1 MPRLGSA
8 IQIPILLVRAIGRNS
23 LRNVLIFALLLLRKR
38 GLFGAIRY
46 AALTSDQRRQEANK
60 ERRLASLAE
69 DWDEDREADLDNRY
83 RMPLTRWKDLAR
95 QKTDHTA
102 ALANFSQA
110 QVIDVGVVIQGAQ
123 TATPEALAKTCRAL
137 AELAENSAIGA
148 MKIYTEDILLFEPPD
163 SAIQKVSTVADLPHG
178 ERDWIFFLEAGD
190 SIAPTLCAHLA
201 EANANTL
208 VLTFDMMMLEDEIV
222 SPLFCPGANPTLAR
236 TVDYTFSRLAVRP
249 ALIGDGPLHSEDG
262 GYAILRQWLGATA
275 TRDAESRWKHVFDV
289 SAEIRLTQAELESRL
304 EGLRARAVTAAETG
318 HVSAIICTK
327 DKGYLIHQLVRSLRS
342 LSAGL
347 IQEIIIVAN
356 NMTNPIAVQSL
367 EAMRDFANVSILK
380 YDGAFN
386 FSKMSNLGA
395 QQAQGEYLLFLNDDI
410 VPITDHWLG
419 ILLAAFVADEELGVA
434 GPLLLYPN
442 ERVQHAGMY
451 LGYRGAAGHTLRFAR
466 LPDEEYL
473 YYASA
478 KRQVS
483 AVTGAVMLVSRVCFS
498 ALNGFDENLPTFL
511 QDVDL
516 CRRAHEAGF
525 AVIFEPGA
533 VLLHMESATMRPLVS
548 KGIFAKQREREAAYY
563 QRRWSS
569 LRQAD
574 PYHNP
579 AFAADDETLRTLA

>member
-1 MPRLGSA
+1 
-8 IQIPILLVRAIGRNS
+8 
-23 LRNVLIFALLLLRKR
+23 
-38 GLFGAIRY
+38 
-46 AALTSDQRRQEANK
+46 
-60 ERRLASLAE
+60 LASLAE
-69 DWDEDREADLDNRY
+69 ADNWDEDREADLDNRY
-83 RMPLTRWKDLAR
+83 RLPLTRWKDLAR

-137 AELAENSAIGA
+137 SELAGNSAIGA
-148 MKIYTEDILLFEPPD
+148 IKIYTADILLFEPPD

-304 EGLRARAVTAAETG
+304 DAIRAHAVTTARAG
-318 HVSAIICTK
+318 HVSVIICTK
-327 DKGYLIHQLVRSLRS
+327 DKGHLIHQLVRSLKS
-342 LSAGL
+342 LCADF
-347 IQEIIIVAN
+347 IDKIIIVSN
-356 NMTNPIAVQSL
+356 NTTNPNAIRELGNLSGRGDVK
-367 EAMRDFANVSILK
+367 ILK
-380 YDGAFN
+380 YDAPFN
-386 FSKMSNLGA
+386 FSRMSNLGA
-395 QQAQGEYLLFLNDDI
+395 NCTHGEHLLFLNDDI
-410 VPITDHWLG
+410 VPITDQWLE
-419 ILLAAFVADEELGVA
+419 ILLAAFVADTELGVA

-451 LGYRGAAGHTLRFAR
+451 LGYRGAAGHTHRFAG
-466 LPDEEYL
+466 LPDDEYL
-473 YYASA
+473 YYLSA

-483 AVTGAVMLVSRVCFS
+483 AVTGAVMLVSRTCFD

-516 CRRAHEAGF
+516 CRRAYEAGF
-525 AVIFEPGA
+525 AVVFEPGA

-548 KGIFAKQREREAAYY
+548 KGVFAKQREREAAYY

-569 LRQAD
+569 VRPTD